1 VRGFNTVTGKLQ
13 WTWHPIAG
21 PKGPGAANTWS
32 VIAADTGRGLVFLP
46 TTSPSPD
53 YYGGE
58 RPGDNLYANSI
69 VALRADTGERVW
81 HFQTVHHDLWD
92 CDIAAPPILF
102 DVHRNGR
109 TIQAVASGPKN
120 GNLFILDRTTGK
132 PIFGVEER
140 RVPQSDVDGEKTSP
154 TQPFPLAPRLLAP
167 HTLSTDSV
175 SGATPEDRQ
184 WCREEIARLRNDG
197 VFTPPSLR
205 GSVVVPGNIGGLS
218 WSGAAFDPPHHLLIV
233 PVNNLAAE
241 VRLIPRAGYDHE
253 RETAGRNLN
262 GGWEFAEQAG
272 TPYGM
277 ARRFLR
283 SPSGSPCSPP
293 PWGTL
298 NAIDVDTAEV
308 KWTMPVGQMPGAP
321 PGLGSLS
328 LGGPIVTAGGLIFM
342 AGTLDS
348 AIRAF
353 DVTSGEEL
361 WKGELPTSARATPMT
376 FRGPNGK
383 QYLVISAGG
392 HGIREA
398 GPLGDSLV
406 AFALP

>member
-1 VRGFNTVTGKLQ
+1 
-13 WTWHPIAG
+13 
-21 PKGPGAANTWS
+21 
-32 VIAADTGRGLVFLP
+32 
-46 TTSPSPD
+46 
-53 YYGGE
+53 
-58 RPGDNLYANSI
+58 
-69 VALRADTGERVW
+69 
-81 HFQTVHHDLWD
+81 
-92 CDIAAPPILF
+92 
-102 DVHRNGR
+102 
-109 TIQAVASGPKN
+109 
-120 GNLFILDRTTGK
+120 
-132 PIFGVEER
+132 
-140 RVPQSDVDGEKTSP
+140 
-154 TQPFPLAPRLLAP
+154 
-167 HTLSTDSV
+167 
-175 SGATPEDRQ
+175 
-184 WCREEIARLRNDG
+184 
-197 VFTPPSLR
+197 
-205 GSVVVPGNIGGLS
+205 VPGNIGGMS

-241 VRLIPRAGYDHE
+241 VRLIPRADYDRE
-253 RETAGRNLN
+253 RETAGRNRN
-262 GGWEFAEQAG
+262 GDWEFAEQAG

-283 SPSGSPCSPP
+283 GPSGSPCNSP

-308 KWTMPVGQMPGAP
+308 KWTVPVGQMPGAP

-361 WKGELPTSARATPMT
+361 WKGVLPTSARATPMT

-383 QYLVISAGG
+383 QYLMISAGG

-398 GPLGDSLV
+398 APLGDSLV
-406 AFALP
+406 AFTLP